1 MFTNTKS
8 NRPMLFVEN
17 HAFHLN
23 NSLNGSVL
31 RDDLEVRLPTYHES
45 HPAKVSNQY
54 HGVQHVR
61 FIFIFHLMLLSSL
74 SPGTTEGILLAS
86 GIPDLSQEILSESL
100 KECETVEKL
109 L

>member
-1 MFTNTKS
+1 MS
-8 NRPMLFVEN
+8 FVEN

-61 FIFIFHLMLLSSL
+61 FIFIFTPHASVFPVSRNYGGHPAGLRHPGSL
-74 SPGTTEGILLAS
+74 PGDSVGVA
-86 GIPDLSQEILSESL
+86 
-100 KECETVEKL
+100 
-109 L
+109 